1 MVFDFMH
8 FTLSRI
14 GTLDVIVAFF
24 ILLTFYLM
32 YLVLDE
38 LKKGFGWKLVLL
50 MLLNGVAAG
59 AAIASKWTGVYAC
72 VGIAVLFF
80 VTIFQEYGTAAAREQ
95 NGMSGKTAVVYLS
108 RVFAVCVAAYLC
120 IPAVIYVA
128 SYLSYGNGLGNGNVF
143 QTMWDNQFFMLHYH
157 EKTIF
162 DHPYSSEW
170 YEWAWIKRPLLDAY
184 TTLKSGKIS
193 VVSTF
198 GNPVIWWAAIPALFY
213 NLYLWQIGRDKA
225 SGYLCISYFA
235 MLFPWLFI
243 HRTVFIYQY
252 FACSIIQI
260 LMLGNC
266 RRFVRNEKQKRNMGL
281 VIFYLAAVIAV
292 FLLFYPVLSG
302 YPVKKVFAEQWL
314 EWLESWVLS

>member
-1 MVFDFMH
+1 MKSAYCIAIVSCLTVGWLYEEKRKHGIKGNLCWKSTVGYLITRLVFFLISNQEMRGYGATAAMDLVTAGMLYF
-8 FTLSRI
+8 LSQKSGNLEEAWER
-14 GTLDVIVAFF
+14 V
-24 ILLTFYLM
+24 YL
-32 YLVLDE
+32 YIWNPIPVLA
-38 LKKGFGWKLVLL
+38 VLSQGKTR
-50 MLLNGVAAG
+50 MLL
-59 AAIASKWTGVYAC
+59 IW
-72 VGIAVLFF
+72 L
-80 VTIFQEYGTAAAREQ
+80 
-95 NGMSGKTAVVYLS
+95 
-108 RVFAVCVAAYLC
+108 
-120 IPAVIYVA
+120 AVIYVA
-128 SYLSYGNGLGNGNVF
+128 SYLSYGDGLGNGNVF

-252 FACSIIQI
+252 FACSMIQI

-266 RRFVRNEKQKRNMGL
+266 LRFVRNVKQKRNMGL